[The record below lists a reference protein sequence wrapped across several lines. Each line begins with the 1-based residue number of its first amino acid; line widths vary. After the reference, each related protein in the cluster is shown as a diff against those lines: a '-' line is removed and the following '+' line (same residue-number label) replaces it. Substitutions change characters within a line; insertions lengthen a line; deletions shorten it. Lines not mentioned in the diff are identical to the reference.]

1 MLPEQAST
9 VAADIDNLYFYL
21 IAFSVVATAL
31 IVALIIAFAI
41 RYRRRE
47 GAEPAHR
54 DRENWKLEATWIVVP
69 FILIIIA
76 FAWGANLFVEV
87 SVAPDDA
94 EEIHVVG
101 KQWMWHVRHPNGRRE
116 INELHVPTDRPIRL
130 TLSSE
135 DVVHSFYVPAFRV
148 KQDAVPGRFT
158 SMWFEA
164 TEPGEYH
171 LFCAEYCGTDHSRMI
186 GRVVALAPSEYER
199 WVEAADD
206 PLVSAGEELFH
217 DMRCADCHT
226 GEPDATGPDL
236 FSRYGTAVAVEGED
250 ELVRF
255 DREHLRRALLDPG
268 ARVAEGY
275 PAVMPTF
282 RGRLSDREILKLA
295 AFVEARAE
303 DE

>member
-9 VAADIDNLYFYL
+9 VASEIDNLYFYL
-21 IAFSVVATAL
+21 IAFSVVATGL
-31 IVALIIAFAI
+31 IVALIITFAI

-54 DRENWKLEATWIVVP
+54 DPENWKLEATWIVVP
-69 FILIIIA
+69 FIIIMVA

-87 SVAPDDA
+87 SVVPEDA

-116 INELHVPTDRPIRL
+116 IDELHVPTGRPISL

-135 DVVHSFYVPAFRV
+135 DVVHSFYIPAFRV

-186 GRVVALAPSEYER
+186 GRVVALPPAEYER
-199 WVEAADD
+199 WLEASDD

-217 DMRCADCHT
+217 DMRCSDCHT

-250 ELVRF
+250 DPVEF
-255 DREHLRRALLDPG
+255 DREHLRRSLLDPG
-268 ARVAEGY
+268 ARVAAGY

-282 RGRLSDREILKLA
+282 RGRLSDQEIFKIA
-295 AFVEARAE
+295 TFIEARAE
-303 DE
+303 AE